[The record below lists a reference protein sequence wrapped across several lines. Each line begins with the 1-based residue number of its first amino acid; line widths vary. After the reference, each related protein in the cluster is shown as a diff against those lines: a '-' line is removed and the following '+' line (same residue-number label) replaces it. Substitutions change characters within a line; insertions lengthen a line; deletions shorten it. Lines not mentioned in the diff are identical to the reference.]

1 MSMIVDLFGFS
12 FIIETLV
19 IYKLVFTSIIGIYI
33 RSIFIILNK
42 LDFLKTEDKLIVFA
56 LLPPTGFIITNVISN
71 DIALSLGMV
80 GALSIVRFRTPVK
93 NPVELVHYFLLITLG
108 IVANV
113 SLSLAITFVL
123 FITMLLI
130 GIFCYTYF
138 TGKDKVTNYLSGTG
152 EKFTLNLRLKK
163 EISNQYDNIVHFSMD
178 ENKNFLYIFQSPN
191 KEYLSLIIEE
201 LDKNDLISFSID

>member
-1 MSMIVDLFGFS
+1 MCVYSTF
-12 FIIETLV
+12 
-19 IYKLVFTSIIGIYI
+19 
-33 RSIFIILNK
+33 
-42 LDFLKTEDKLIVFA
+42 
-56 LLPPTGFIITNVISN
+56 
-71 DIALSLGMV
+71 LSL
-80 GALSIVRFRTPVK
+80 
-93 NPVELVHYFLLITLG
+93 LLLAEASRIPYPTRPPWWDTLG

-130 GIFCYTYF
+130 GIFCYTIF

-163 EISNQYDNIVHFSMD
+163 EISNQYENIVHFSMD